1 MKYHELSHFFTSCA
15 QVDLHFGLF
24 LESVCASVRPRWTI
38 ALDQQCCIFQSS
50 LPGPKT
56 WPVQRCSK
64 MFKGKEWLEILRK
77 KNEHDGKRGEKWWK
91 GCLLILFQIAPDR
104 FRWVQIL
111 PGCLLSL
118 HSIDVCHFLI
128 PRKRCG
134 DLMARRR
141 REVTTDWGRSDVDG
155 DIMSQC

>member
-1 MKYHELSHFFTSCA
+1 MKRVSSHT
-15 QVDLHFGLF
+15 
-24 LESVCASVRPRWTI
+24 
-38 ALDQQCCIFQSS
+38 
-50 LPGPKT
+50 
-56 WPVQRCSK
+56 
-64 MFKGKEWLEILRK
+64 
-77 KNEHDGKRGEKWWK
+77 
-91 GCLLILFQIAPDR
+91 FQIAPDR

-141 REVTTDWGRSDVDG
+141 EVTTDRGRSDVDG